1 MTPTE
6 IEAIAAAVACRMGE
20 PTNSDVMKAVRGL
33 DANHERTLGLLTGL
47 AVRKESRREQ
57 ARKMKVHPSTL
68 WRRER
73 RAEIKAMSAG
83 ILT

>member
-1 MTPTE
+1 MS
-6 IEAIAAAVACRMGE
+6 E
-20 PTNSDVMKAVRGL
+20 PTNAEVMRAVRAL
-33 DANHERTLGLLTGL
+33 DAKLERTLGLLTGL

-73 RAEIKAMSAG
+73 RAEIKAMSDG